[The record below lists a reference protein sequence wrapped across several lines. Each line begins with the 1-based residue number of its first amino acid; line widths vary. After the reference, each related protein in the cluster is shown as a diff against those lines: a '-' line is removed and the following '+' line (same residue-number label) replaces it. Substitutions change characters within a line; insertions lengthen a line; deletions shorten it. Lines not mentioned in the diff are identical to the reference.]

1 LSRNRLSELPQEA
14 CLFVSLES
22 LNLYQNC
29 IRYIPEAILNL
40 QSLTFLNIS
49 RNQLSTLPVH
59 LCNLP
64 LKVLIA
70 SNNKLVSIPE
80 EIGQLRHLMELIGNL
95 NSLRD
100 LNIRRNHLVHLPEE
114 LAELPLIRLDFS
126 CNKITTIPVCYRNL
140 RHLQT
145 ITLDNNPLQSP
156 PAQVIHE
163 DLYSS
168 RPYGALD
175 SGFNSVDSGDK
186 RWSGNEPTDEFSD
199 LPLRVAEITKE
210 QRLRRE
216 SHYQEHRGNSLVTN
230 GGVEQDLDQ
239 IDFIDSCATEEEE
252 EEVRQAKCPE
262 VHP

>member
-1 LSRNRLSELPQEA
+1 MN
-14 CLFVSLES
+14 
-22 LNLYQNC
+22 
-29 IRYIPEAILNL
+29 
-40 QSLTFLNIS
+40 S

-80 EIGQLRHLMELIGNL
+80 DIGQLRHLMELDVSCNEIQTIPPQIGNL

-114 LAELPLIRLDFS
+114 LADLPLIRLDFS

-156 PAQVIHE
+156 RPGNVFPKSLKFKFHE

-199 LPLRVAEITKE
+199 LPLQW
-210 QRLRRE
+210 QRSRTEVEKRE
-216 SHYQEHRGNSLVTN
+216 PLSRTQRELLSDKWWSGARSGSDRLY
-230 GGVEQDLDQ
+230 
-239 IDFIDSCATEEEE
+239 
-252 EEVRQAKCPE
+252 
-262 VHP
+262 